1 MKKDYITYARKQRKK
16 LYPLAMQNEYVRH
29 MMLVEN
35 IIPADDARTLLDA
48 ATQQQNAEVAAELL
62 AYLESK

>member
-1 MKKDYITYARKQRKK
+1 
-16 LYPLAMQNEYVRH
+16 MQNEYVRH

-35 IIPADDARTLLDA
+35 IIPADDARTLLDV